1 MPLTP
6 IHPNDLRSLSTRVKF
21 DESFFYYDVQA
32 AQELERLHT
41 QWPLLGELYARAR
54 AEKRVNAPLASGA
67 FSLDLHT
74 PTR

>member
-6 IHPNDLRSLSTRVKF
+6 IHPNDLRSLSTRVNF
-21 DESFFYYDVQA
+21 DESFTYYDIQA
-32 AQELERLHT
+32 AQELERLHA
-41 QWPLLGELYARAR
+41 QWPLLGELYARAQ
-54 AEKRVNAPLASGA
+54 AEQRVKAPLANSA